1 MALVADLAL
10 AWAADD
16 KDTLEQWLADDFSHD
31 IFGPRPQ
38 GEIAEAV
45 VLTAL
50 NHGRHAG
57 CDGYIIFAD
66 SDSDSDS
73 DIGAARLRFS
83 HFFAF
88 SSTTKTAKVTALR
101 TYLVGEGA

>member
-1 MALVADLAL
+1 MALVADLAV
-10 AWAADD
+10 AWVQGDD
-16 KDTLEQWLADDFSHD
+16 HTLSPWLVDDFFHD

-38 GEIAEAV
+38 GEIAEIV

-50 NHGRHAG
+50 NHGRHAA
-57 CDGYIIFAD
+57 CDGYIVFAD
-66 SDSDSDS
+66 LASV
-73 DIGAARLRFS
+73 RLRFS